1 MRLRGRALCGGSQLG
16 NEIPLAGVADVGG
29 SHDRIGSDTREFGV
43 DALLDIF
50 WQISERL
57 HDVQDAATLQI
68 SDAEAEALRQRLCN
82 VGNFRNLEAAAAE
95 TRIGVSCQREIVPP
109 RARDRHM
116 TARRP
121 AFAVNDGIQQVDVR
135 RVGKLLNVLYRRL
148 DRKSTRLN
156 SSHSC
161 ASRMPSS
168 D

>member
-1 MRLRGRALCGGSQLG
+1 MLFFVFFKQKTAYEMRISDWSS
-16 NEIPLAGVADVGG
+16 DVC
-29 SHDRIGSDTREFGV
+29 SSD
-43 DALLDIF
+43 L
-50 WQISERL
+50 ISERL

-116 TARRP
+116 TERRH

-135 RVGKLLNVLYRRL
+135 RVGQLLNVLYPRLGVRR
-148 DRKSTRLN
+148 KLN
-156 SSHSC
+156 H
-161 ASRMPSS
+161 
-168 D
+168 